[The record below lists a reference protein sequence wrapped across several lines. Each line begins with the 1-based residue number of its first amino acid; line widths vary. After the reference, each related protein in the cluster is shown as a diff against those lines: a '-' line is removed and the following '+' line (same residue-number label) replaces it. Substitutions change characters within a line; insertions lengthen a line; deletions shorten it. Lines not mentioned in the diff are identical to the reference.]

1 MKDPYTVLGLK
12 RNASADEV
20 KASYRKLAKKHHP
33 DLNPSDGQVDKRFK
47 EISQAYSILKD
58 KEKRARFDRGE
69 IDASGQE
76 TMAGGFRHARSGR
89 GGAGRQSPF
98 GFEFG
103 EDVKV
108 EDIFSDLFGGRRG
121 PGRNRGQAQGRGR
134 TKVRQKGS
142 NVTYRTK
149 VGFIEAALGV
159 KKRVSLTDGK
169 SLEITIPA
177 GTADG
182 QSLRLKG
189 QGMQGMGGAP
199 AGDAYIE
206 VTIEAH
212 PYFTRQDKDIHLE
225 LPISLQEAVLGA
237 SVQIPTIHS
246 RVTMKIPPGSNS
258 GTTLR
263 LKGKGIAGPK
273 GDSAGDQIIRLK
285 VVLPDQID
293 SELAEL
299 VRTWSSTHPYEP
311 RGRGGMT

>member
-1 MKDPYTVLGLK
+1 MKDPYTVLGVK

-33 DLNPSDGQVDKRFK
+33 DLNPGDGQVEKRFK

-76 TMAGGFRHARSGR
+76 TMAGGFRHARGR

-121 PGRNRGQAQGRGR
+121 PGRNQGHTRGRGR
-134 TKVRQKGS
+134 TKVKQKGS
-142 NVTYRTK
+142 NVTYRTT
-149 VGFIEAALGV
+149 VDFIDAALGA
-159 KKRVSLTDGK
+159 KKRISLTDGK
-169 SLEITIPA
+169 SLEITIPP

-189 QGMQGMGGAP
+189 QGMQGMGGAQ

-206 VTIEAH
+206 VAVEAH

-225 LPISLQEAVLGA
+225 LPISLPEAVLGA
-237 SVQIPTIHS
+237 SVKVPTIHS

-258 GTTLR
+258 GATLR

-273 GDSAGDQIIRLK
+273 GEPAGDQIIRLK

-293 SELAEL
+293 SELAEF
-299 VRTWSSTHPYEP
+299 VRTWSSDHPYEP
-311 RGRGGMT
+311 RGRSDLD